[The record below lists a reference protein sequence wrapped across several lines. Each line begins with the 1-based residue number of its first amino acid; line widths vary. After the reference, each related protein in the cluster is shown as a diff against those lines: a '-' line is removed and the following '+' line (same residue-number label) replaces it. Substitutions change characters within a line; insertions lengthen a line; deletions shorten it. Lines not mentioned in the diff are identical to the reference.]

1 MSYSNL
7 LDYRQLNHLSKT
19 KTSMLQKL
27 LWPKWILF
35 FLPCFLIGCGE
46 IRLVGAYDQ
55 TVDQSIQKT
64 SADVAK
70 LFVTLEKNLADNNSA
85 ANAYTNFRDT
95 YIDIEAEIET
105 IKIRT
110 GALPKYGK
118 VNQQVVLLQQNVQL
132 LEQLHKSNFVQPGKN
147 PIQAIGDLK
156 TMFEVSFGAML
167 TALNALKREKA
178 N

>member
-1 MSYSNL
+1 MLKKLSWPARWLYFFIPVL
-7 LDYRQLNHLSKT
+7 LIS
-19 KTSMLQKL
+19 
-27 LWPKWILF
+27 
-35 FLPCFLIGCGE
+35 CGE

-55 TVDQSIQKT
+55 TVDESIQKT
-64 SADVAK
+64 SSDVAK
-70 LFVTLEKNLADNNSA
+70 LFVTLEKNLADNNA
-85 ANAYTNFRDT
+85 PGNAYTNFRDT
-95 YIDIEAEIET
+95 YINIEAEIET

-147 PIQAIGDLK
+147 PAQAIGDLK
-156 TMFEVSFGAML
+156 TMFEVAFGAML
-167 TALNALKREKA
+167 TAQNALKREKA